1 MTVQTQYLSSTTPA
15 GDANPLALVFSGRVT
30 PTWRSLL
37 NGRVRLGL
45 TRVALHIDW
54 AGASKPQ
61 WQSPNTH
68 GITVDPNQV
77 PWAWRLQLGDSGRSP
92 QWIARAEQ
100 PLAVLSGEWQDLEL
114 GIVHAPDHASAHNP
128 EDTWQAQVW
137 AAIALAD
144 LHILET
150 EKLWTHTIHPNQHAV
165 LERKIAKTLWE
176 QGWSSSLSWG
186 TLAHPS
192 ATATPS
198 ATAPT
203 PPSLLSSASESTLAA
218 CITDILQADPQDFAA
233 LVERAELDWYH
244 DFSGGNLLGVIL
256 DGVDWS
262 GANLIHAN
270 LRGAELCDV
279 DLSDALL
286 TEAKLG
292 GADLS
297 GAYLSNTDLRGADLH
312 RASLA
317 LVNLSGADLRG
328 ANLRETNLSHT
339 NFHGAEVAGA
349 TFADNPGLLPETI
362 ELLRDEG
369 AVLL

>member
-1 MTVQTQYLSSTTPA
+1 
-15 GDANPLALVFSGRVT
+15 
-30 PTWRSLL
+30 
-37 NGRVRLGL
+37 
-45 TRVALHIDW
+45 
-54 AGASKPQ
+54 
-61 WQSPNTH
+61 
-68 GITVDPNQV
+68 
-77 PWAWRLQLGDSGRSP
+77 
-92 QWIARAEQ
+92 
-100 PLAVLSGEWQDLEL
+100 
-114 GIVHAPDHASAHNP
+114 
-128 EDTWQAQVW
+128 VW

-150 EKLWTHTIHPNQHAV
+150 ENLWTHTIHPNQHAV
-165 LERKIAKTLWE
+165 LERKIAKTLWQ

-186 TLAHPS
+186 TLAYPS
-192 ATATPS
+192 
-198 ATAPT
+198 PT
-203 PPSLLSSASESTLAA
+203 PAGSPTPQDSADHHDHDALLTR
-218 CITDILQADPQDFAA
+218 CITDILQANPQDFAA
-233 LVERAELDWYH
+233 LVDCAELDWHH

-262 GANLIHAN
+262 GANLIQAN

-297 GAYLSNTDLRGADLH
+297 GAYLSNADLRGADLH

-328 ANLRETNLSHT
+328 ANLRKTNLSHT

-349 TFADNPGLLPETI
+349 TFAENPGLLPETI

-369 AVLL
+369 AVLE